1 MRKSKLI
8 SVRVPADVLDRLDVL
23 LKGGRWCNRSEVICS
38 LLEIVTDS
46 LLPEQLEAL
55 TYASEYWGNPVTELH
70 IKYMRYGK
78 LQSVDYIRE
87 EQKSAD
93 K

>member
-23 LKGGRWCNRSEVICS
+23 LKYERWINRSDVICS
-38 LLEIVTDS
+38 LLEMVTDTLGARDIERLS
-46 LLPEQLEAL
+46 HV
-55 TYASEYWGNPVTELH
+55 SEYWGNPILEMH
-70 IKYMRYGK
+70 IRFREYGK
-78 LQSVDYIRE
+78 ERSVDYIRE